1 MNETLQEKI
10 DANFRRLCEFHF
22 DGYQA
27 ELDTWSETNETLQEF
42 REQVLELKS
51 HKSSGMSKTDED
63 QAWGYGYQTAII
75 DVLAL
80 IGENNNE

>member
-1 MNETLQEKI
+1 MTNETLQQKI

-27 ELDTWSETNETLQEF
+27 ELDTWAEINKALQEF
-42 REQVLELKS
+42 REQIKKLDTMTPIGFKAEYIDVK
-51 HKSSGMSKTDED
+51 
-63 QAWGYGYQTAII
+63 

-80 IGENNNE
+80 IGEKK